1 MLETEKELGIS
12 LVPLSPKFSLDMET
26 RLFFITGK
34 MAFLLQEFL
43 AIAVTVEGTSN
54 NFVLIIAAVDGR

>member
-1 MLETEKELGIS
+1 
-12 LVPLSPKFSLDMET
+12 
-26 RLFFITGK
+26 

-54 NFVLIIAAVDGR
+54 NFVLITAAVDGR